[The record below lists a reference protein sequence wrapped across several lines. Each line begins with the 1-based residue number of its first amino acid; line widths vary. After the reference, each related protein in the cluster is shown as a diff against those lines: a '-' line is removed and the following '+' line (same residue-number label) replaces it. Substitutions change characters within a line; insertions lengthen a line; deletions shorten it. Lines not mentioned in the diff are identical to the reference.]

1 MLLARV
7 SIATPPVM
15 AVQVPG
21 TAVAEAVATRG
32 VGAGDEVA
40 CVVDSG
46 QLIEVLNLGLAVVVV
61 VVVVLL
67 VVLVLDV

>member
-46 QLIEVLNLGLAVVVV
+46 QLIEVLHLGLVVV

>member
-1 MLLARV
+1 
-7 SIATPPVM
+7 M